1 MYLSNLAGPLSCVL
15 SILLLFQACSLWP
28 SDSPNANAAI
38 AEPSSEL
45 PFSTKEPEIFQAD
58 FVRSVGGLETRS
70 FYARKGNRWRFDTFT
85 GGTPSRSII
94 SGDKLSYV
102 DHASRSY
109 AETPTGAFPAPVP
122 DFISDLT
129 NSLLRQG
136 EHSKFE
142 TVGTEGDIV
151 TYRVLIEGQKGEN
164 LIRYDK
170 TLGMIVRQELR
181 SADGGEEFI
190 FELRNVKL
198 EVDEGL
204 FAVPQGFRKIAWDEF
219 KKLPPR

>member
-1 MYLSNLAGPLSCVL
+1 MYLSNLAGLLSCL
-15 SILLLFQACSLWP
+15 LAISLLFQACGSS
-28 SDSPNANAAI
+28 SDDSNANSAI
-38 AEPSSEL
+38 AEPSAEL
-45 PFSTKEPEIFQAD
+45 PFSTNEPEIFQAD

-70 FYARKGNRWRFDTFT
+70 FYVKKGDKWRFDSYVRNA
-85 GGTPSRSII
+85 PARSII
-94 SGDKLSYV
+94 STDKRIYV

-109 AETPTGAFPAPVP
+109 AESPTGAFPAPVP
-122 DFISDLT
+122 DFVSDLT
-129 NSLLRQG
+129 NSLLRQR

-151 TYRVLIEGQKGEN
+151 TYRVLIEGQTGEN

-181 SADGGEEFI
+181 SADGSSEFI

-198 EVDEGL
+198 EADESL
-204 FAVPQGFRKIAWDEF
+204 FAVSQGFRKITWDEF